1 MLWLFPLFILLL
13 DIVTKWLTVQYLP
26 HMCTAPCVYP
36 YGGIAIFSNF
46 LGVEF
51 SLSHMTN
58 RGAAWGLFGDHQEL
72 LLIFRAIVIL
82 FLIGYLLFR
91 SPPLKVKIGLFL
103 VVAGGIG
110 NILDYFIYGHVIDMF
125 HFVLWGYDFP
135 IFNVADISIFL
146 GVVWLIGIF
155 SL

>member
-1 MLWLFPLFILLL
+1 
-13 DIVTKWLTVQYLP
+13 
-26 HMCTAPCVYP
+26 
-36 YGGIAIFSNF
+36 
-46 LGVEF
+46 
-51 SLSHMTN
+51 MTN